1 MSLASS
7 TRVRHFIVLLLAAA
21 CAEQVAPP
29 AASSELTRVTA
40 PTARTIAPGRHV
52 VTFKADAVPADF
64 ADRVVALGATVTA
77 SYDGAG
83 LAVVEGL
90 DAVALTRLS
99 AANDIEAV
107 DPDNVFRFIDPP
119 AALATVDATEVSA
132 HSATNPTTAVLYPL
146 QWNLRAI
153 RSDAAWAAGQLGSP
167 AVKVAIVDTGIDY
180 LHPDLLG
187 LVDLANSA
195 SFVPAE
201 DAIVSAV
208 FPGREVFT
216 DLNYHGTHVAAVV
229 SSNALLVAGV
239 SSRTTLMA
247 VKVLDVNGNA
257 NTSTMVAGLL
267 HAVDHGANIVNLSL
281 GVRDLLSRE
290 SQAIRA
296 FERAINRVFRYAK
309 SRGVAV
315 VVSAGNEAQD
325 LDANQTFKVF
335 CGATHVIC
343 VSATGPTSQ
352 GSPTGPWQNVDA
364 PASYSNYG
372 HTAIEVAAPG
382 GNGTSVIV
390 GPCSRT
396 SLVVPQ
402 CQTAFL
408 ALGLQ
413 GTSSAAP
420 HVSGLAALVLAKQGS
435 MSPTQ
440 LKAILGKSADD
451 LGASGRDD
459 RYGRG
464 RINVQR
470 ALGL

>member
-1 MSLASS
+1 MA
-7 TRVRHFIVLLLAAA
+7 LLLAAA
-21 CAEQVAPP
+21 CSERVAPP
-29 AASSELTRVTA
+29 AAPAELSRISA
-40 PTARTIAPGRHV
+40 PTVRATASNRYV
-52 VTFKADAVPADF
+52 VTFKADAVPSDF
-64 ADRVVALGATVTA
+64 ADRVAALGATVTA

-83 LAVVEGL
+83 IAVVDDL
-90 DAVALTRLS
+90 NAVALTQLS

-107 DPDNVFRFIDPP
+107 DPDLVFRFIDAP
-119 AALATVDATEVSA
+119 ATLATLDATDVSA
-132 HSATNPTTAVLYPL
+132 NSTTNPSTAILYAF
-146 QWNLRAI
+146 QWNMRAI
-153 RSDAAWAAGQLGSP
+153 RADAAWAAGQLGSP

-180 LHPDLLG
+180 LHPDLVG

-201 DAIVSAV
+201 DAIVSAL
-208 FPGREVFT
+208 FPAREAFT

-247 VKVLDVNGNA
+247 VKVLDVNGAA

-267 HAVDHGANIVNLSL
+267 HAVDHGANVVNMSI

-290 SQAIRA
+290 SNVIRA

-315 VVSAGNEAQD
+315 VVSAGNESQD
-325 LDANQTFKVF
+325 LDENQTFKLF

-352 GSPTGPWQNVDA
+352 GSPTGPWQNIDA

-372 HTAIEVAAPG
+372 HTAVEVAAPG

-396 SLVVPQ
+396 SLVLPQ

-420 HVSGLAALVLAKQGS
+420 HVSGLAALVLAKQGP
-435 MSPTQ
+435 MTPTQ
-440 LKAILGKSADD
+440 LKTILGKSADD
-451 LGASGRDD
+451 LGAPGRDD
-459 RYGRG
+459 FYGRG
-464 RINVQR
+464 RINVQK